1 MPNLPRDFERRLEPL
16 REAAGLRSRGASS
29 SSDWRLADDLFG
41 LSSAAAIR
49 SAADRRKSASAAAS
63 PNSGSLRPPPFYRPN
78 AIRDTPPT
86 PVPPH
91 ASPRCL
97 RAGYSEVN
105 AGLAG
110 GAVRGNGCRNFKE
123 MSQGKRDGHG
133 PYRSNQGNLRAISGQ

>member
-1 MPNLPRDFERRLEPL
+1 MPNLPRDFARRLEPL
-16 REAAGLRSRGASS
+16 REAAGLRSRGVSP
-29 SSDWRLADDLFG
+29 SSDGRLGDFFG
-41 LSSAAAIR
+41 LSSAAAMR
-49 SAADRRKSASAAAS
+49 SAADRRKSASAAGS
-63 PNSGSLRPPPFYRPN
+63 PNSGSLRPPPFFRPN

-110 GAVRGNGCRNFKE
+110 GAARGNNGWNLKE
-123 MSQGKRDGHG
+123 MSQGKPDGHG
-133 PYRSNQGNLRAISGQ
+133 PYRSNQRSLRAISGQ

>member
-1 MPNLPRDFERRLEPL
+1 MPNLARDFERRLDPR

-29 SSDWRLADDLFG
+29 SSDGRPADDFFG

-49 SAADRRKSASAAAS
+49 SAADRRKSASAAES
-63 PNSGSLRPPPFYRPN
+63 PNSGSLRPPPFFRPN

-110 GAVRGNGCRNFKE
+110 GAARGNNGRNFKE
-123 MSQGKRDGHG
+123 MSQGKRDGHR
-133 PYRSNQGNLRAISGQ
+133 PHRSNQRSLRAIS